1 MEWRY
6 ISDKIHD
13 ALQYF
18 DEAETYGCTEEQ
30 NCQGIIMNLNL
41 ALNIVQDYYKTI
53 QQKYLVSI
61 ISRF

>member
-18 DEAETYGCTEEQ
+18 DEGEAYGYEEEQ
-30 NCQGIIMNLNL
+30 NCQGIIVNSNL
-41 ALNIVQDYYKTI
+41 AVY
-53 QQKYLVSI
+53 
-61 ISRF
+61 ISHK